1 MKVKLCEVDF
11 YIDITIGVRQGSCE
25 RPAIFVF
32 ITQAAMKTLEW
43 PEGVSKPEFMT
54 LEYGK
59 TTAARFSR
67 ARDACSFELWS
78 SLFAGDCVLLFQ

>member
-1 MKVKLCEVDF
+1 
-11 YIDITIGVRQGSCE
+11 
-25 RPAIFVF
+25 
-32 ITQAAMKTLEW
+32 MKTLEW